1 MKRCYLIGARLGHS
15 CSPEIHRAFG
25 RYEYE
30 LQALSPAELEPFLRA
45 RDFDGLNVTLPYKE
59 AVIPF
64 LDRLDPAAAA
74 IGAVNTVV
82 NRGGVL
88 WGYNTDFGGMYACV
102 ARLLETDSPYRDE
115 NARRGE
121 HCSSP
126 PLSGKRVLILGTGGS
141 SKTALAVC
149 KALGAERVDR
159 VSRTGKDGALRYSEL
174 PEQCRDAALLINCTP
189 AGMWPD
195 WEACPLDPAA
205 LPGLE
210 AVFDC
215 VYNPLRTRLVL
226 RARALGIPTAG
237 GLEMLVRQ
245 AAFACELFTGE
256 ALAAKQAPAVY
267 ASLLRQRESLVLIG
281 MPGAGKTT
289 VGRLLAQK
297 TGMEFV
303 DLDEEIVKAAG
314 KPIPAIFAEQG
325 EAAFRAME
333 AAAVKDL
340 SARSGLVVAAGGG
353 TVLQAENVTRLKQNG
368 RLILL
373 DRPLPALEPSP
384 ERPLGDTA
392 EKVKA
397 LYAARRPIYAAA
409 ADLTVPNQGSPE
421 EAAAL
426 ILTKL

>member
-1 MKRCYLIGARLGHS
+1 M
-15 CSPEIHRAFG
+15 
-25 RYEYE
+25 
-30 LQALSPAELEPFLRA
+30 
-45 RDFDGLNVTLPYKE
+45 GL
-59 AVIPF
+59 
-64 LDRLDPAAAA
+64 
-74 IGAVNTVV
+74 
-82 NRGGVL
+82 
-88 WGYNTDFGGMYACV
+88 
-102 ARLLETDSPYRDE
+102 
-115 NARRGE
+115 
-121 HCSSP
+121 
-126 PLSGKRVLILGTGGS
+126 VLINT
-141 SKTALAVC
+141 
-149 KALGAERVDR
+149 
-159 VSRTGKDGALRYSEL
+159 
-174 PEQCRDAALLINCTP
+174 TP
-189 AGMWPD
+189 AGMYPD
-195 WEACPLDPAA
+195 LEGMALEPEAF
-205 LPGLE
+205 PGLE
-210 AVFDC
+210 GVFDC

-226 RARALGIPTAG
+226 RARALGIPAAG

-340 SARSGLVVAAGGG
+340 SARSGLIVAAGGG

-392 EKVKA
+392 EKLAA
-397 LYAARRPIYAAA
+397 LYEVRAPLYAAA
-409 ADLTVPNQGSPE
+409 ADLRVPNRGSPE

-426 ILTKL
+426 ILTML